1 MAKGITTVTQ
11 IEKALRQVKQTGEQE
26 ALPLSGYKGLELRIR
41 PSGDSVSATFRHRYK
56 HPYTA
61 KRPYMTLGE
70 YPYMT
75 LEQARAA
82 HTANMSLLSQSIDPM
97 THREQQRIAQAAA
110 MNNGFVDVANQ
121 WLADKT
127 SNKNNMPALKTV
139 KEWHRL
145 IGFAVNEWGKTP
157 VKDITPPMV
166 LELCRKLQSDKIET
180 GKRVRSMCERIF
192 AFAVGKGLIKN
203 NPAFEVK
210 GLMLT
215 SQTTHQHAITTPV
228 PFAQL
233 LKDIDALKD
242 SNERTALQLIAL
254 LFTRGGDTVAA
265 KWCDIDFEAA
275 QWTLTPQ
282 KGQSRSD
289 MVDELI
295 IPLPAQ
301 AIAILKCQ
309 YEKTGMYEHVF
320 HTHRTR
326 KTKHTNIEKLSV
338 TLSTMKDGYYKGK
351 HVPHGF
357 RASALTMIQEQLSYA
372 HHLPDI
378 QLGHTVKDN
387 NGAAYNRAKFI
398 TERTEMLQKWAD
410 YQDELRT
417 GTSLIRANF
426 KQSKEQK
433 LG

>member
-11 IEKALRQVKQTGEQE
+11 IEKALRQVKQTGEQT
-26 ALPLSGYKGLELRIR
+26 ALPLAGYKGLEIRIR
-41 PSGDSVSATFRHRYK
+41 PSGDDVTATFRHRYK

-61 KRPYMTLGE
+61 KRPYMTLAE

-82 HTANMSLLSQSIDPM
+82 HRANLSLLSQSIDPI
-97 THREQQRIAQAAA
+97 THREQQRLAQAAA
-110 MNNGFVDVANQ
+110 LNNGFVDVANQ
-121 WLADKT
+121 WIADST
-127 SNKNNMPALKTV
+127 SNKNNIPSAKTL
-139 KEWHRL
+139 KEWQRL

-166 LELCRKLQSDKIET
+166 LELCRKLQSDRIDT
-180 GKRVRSMCERIF
+180 GRRVRSMCERIF
-192 AFAVGKGLIKN
+192 AFAVGKGLIDT

-215 SQTTHQHAITTPV
+215 AQTTHQHAITSPNQ
-228 PFAQL
+228 FAQL
-233 LKDIDALKD
+233 LKDIDALDD

-265 KWCDIDFEAA
+265 KWADIDFEAA
-275 QWTLTPQ
+275 QWTLIPQ

-295 IPLPAQ
+295 VPLPKQ
-301 AIAILKCQ
+301 AIAILKEQ
-309 YEKTGMYEHVF
+309 HAKTGMYEHVF
-320 HTHRTR
+320 HTNKTR
-326 KTKHTNIEKLSV
+326 KTQHTNIEKLSV
-338 TLSTMKDGYYKGK
+338 TLSTMNNGRYKGR

-357 RASALTMIQEQLSYA
+357 RASALTMIQEQLGYA
-372 HHLPDI
+372 HNLPDM

-398 TERTEMLQKWAD
+398 LERTDMLQKWAD
-410 YQDELRT
+410 YQDALKAGKT
-417 GTSLIRANF
+417 VIRASF
-426 KQSKEQK
+426 KQLKEQK